1 MRKKKRKKHEKA
13 KRSSTKNNVKFGEK
27 TDKPPGCQTMF
38 LFLIALVASAGE
50 PTKCDVLKT
59 KTAPTIAEVYDC
71 LDSMV
76 LTTEQIQEIIDS
88 ICTLAEGYVYL
99 DIAKQ
104 PPQPADNPA
113 YFHTIDVVN
122 EFKKISTEPTPLYK
136 LNIELQKVVHNTYDG
151 HFAFVWSEN
160 DQAAEKLGTVFI
172 EGLMAVLPFVPR
184 MADDGTF
191 SAKPNPYWEV
201 CFGANDEKIVSHTI
215 NIFGIGESAVDDIFA
230 GEMNAMTNPSMA
242 PYAKE
247 CDCLLK
253 VTAKAHTEAE
263 AEEMLRPVMAEVQ
276 EKLGEVVY
284 GVDVDCIEQSVLK
297 LLREKNMTFSA
308 AESCTGGDVAKRFTD
323 MAGASSFFLGGV
335 VTYTNGAKAKLLGI
349 DRDMIE
355 DKGAVSYEVAKEMA
369 ENVRRIIGTD
379 IGVGVTGLA
388 GPDGD
393 GVHEVGTVFVSMA
406 TSEQTWVNEL
416 HLGAYRTR
424 SFIRRMAGNHVYDM
438 MRRYL
443 SGLKVM

>member
-1 MRKKKRKKHEKA
+1 MSKTYNTEIISVGTELLLGHVTNTDARDVSELLSKIGINVLYHTVVGDNPQRLEECVKIARERADIIITTGGLGPTCDDLTKEILARAFGVKLVEDKREMDTLYDYINLGKKL
-13 KRSSTKNNVKFGEK
+13 TDNNFRQALLPEGCTVFHNTAG
-27 TDKPPGCQTMF
+27 TAPGC
-38 LFLIALVASAGE
+38 A
-50 PTKCDVLKT
+50 
-59 KTAPTIAEVYDC
+59 
-71 LDSMV
+71 
-76 LTTEQIQEIIDS
+76 
-88 ICTLAEGYVYL
+88 
-99 DIAKQ
+99 
-104 PPQPADNPA
+104 
-113 YFHTIDVVN
+113 
-122 EFKKISTEPTPLYK
+122 FK
-136 LNIELQKVVHNTYDG
+136 NDGKVVVMLPG
-151 HFAFVWSEN
+151 PPKECRIML
-160 DQAAEKLGTVFI
+160 EK
-172 EGLMAVLPFVPR
+172 
-184 MADDGTF
+184 
-191 SAKPNPYWEV
+191 SAIPYLRQLS
-201 CFGANDEKIVSHTI
+201 DEKIVSHTV

-253 VTAKAHTEAE
+253 VTAKAHTETE

-323 MAGASSFFLGGV
+323 MPGASSFFLGGV

-355 DKGAVSYEVAKEMA
+355 DIGAVSYEVAKEMA

-393 GVHEVGTVFVSMA
+393 GVHKVGTVFVSMA
-406 TSEQTWVNEL
+406 TAEQTWVKEL
-416 HLGAYRTR
+416 HLGEYRTR